1 MDIITRETDPPP
13 WAICL
18 LFDLCN
24 IAQPFQQQLS
34 SCSICVVLRRKKPA
48 GHYDAV
54 LRLLPLWAKQRL
66 DEGCEPHM
74 SLHSWFWCWRDAM
87 RPLLTSQMTMLSCLL
102 LHKV

>member
-34 SCSICVVLRRKKPA
+34 SCSICEGKN
-48 GHYDAV
+48 
-54 LRLLPLWAKQRL
+54 LLDIMMRYF
-66 DEGCEPHM
+66 GCYRYGQSNVWM
-74 SLHSWFWCWRDAM
+74 KDVSRI
-87 RPLLTSQMTMLSCLL
+87 
-102 LHKV
+102 